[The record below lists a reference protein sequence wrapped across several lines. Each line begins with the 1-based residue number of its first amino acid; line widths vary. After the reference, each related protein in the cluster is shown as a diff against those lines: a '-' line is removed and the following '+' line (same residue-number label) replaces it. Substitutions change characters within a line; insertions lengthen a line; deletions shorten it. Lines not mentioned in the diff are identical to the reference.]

1 MEMSKVDSANPYLA
15 ARRSWDERYGDL
27 ISRARNWR
35 LAAIFNAAVALVACG
50 GLVAVARQTKI
61 VPFVIAVNDLG
72 RPIGTGLASES
83 SALDERVLKAAL
95 SDFVTLWRGITIDWT
110 FQRQAIEQVFARIGQ
125 GSRAQVAISDW
136 YRADP
141 PQKRAD
147 QGTVEVEIK
156 AVLATGDRTW
166 EVDWTEVKRAATGQL
181 TGKEEFRGLFTIV
194 VNPPR
199 DEKDARS
206 NPLGIFVTNATWSR
220 VF

>member
-1 MEMSKVDSANPYLA
+1 METSNADLANPYLA

-35 LAAIFNAAVALVACG
+35 IAALVNAVVALVACG

-72 RPIGTGLASES
+72 RPIGTGFASES
-83 SALDERVLKAAL
+83 TEFDERVLKAAL
-95 SDFVTLWRGITIDWT
+95 SDFVTQWRGITIDWT

-156 AVLATGDRTW
+156 AVLATGERTW
-166 EVDWTEVKRAATGQL
+166 EVDWTEVKRSATGQL
-181 TGKEEFRGLFTIV
+181 TGKEEYRGLFTIAM
-194 VNPPR
+194 NPPK

-206 NPLGIFVTNATWSR
+206 NPLGIFVTNAAWSR